1 MNAQAVAMGAITQI
15 RALGGVIGLAI
26 VTNVLNSYI
35 KSQLSISLSKEQM
48 ALLLQSTAY
57 IPTFP
62 PELQALLGDDLPTAL
77 RFASAAGALCTTA
90 AGAVPSIPRRAAVEA
105 LLSAG

>member
-62 PELQALLGDDLPTAL
+62 PELQALVKDVYARAFNLQMKVVVG
-77 RFASAAGALCTTA
+77 FAGAQVL
-90 AGAVPSIPRRAAVEA
+90 A
-105 LLSAG
+105 LPLVWGGRV